1 MKVRSPLP
9 IIIIL
14 LISIGLPRIVTG
26 QDLNLRIGLRVPIKS
41 EILNEQRSLI
51 IHLPDNYDNSGK
63 SYPVIYRLDGNR
75 ETILE
80 TVVTI
85 NRLSLTEE
93 IIPEMIVVAIE
104 NTNRDRDMWPVKNRY
119 YNKKP
124 GAHSFL
130 KFIEHEILPYIEKN
144 YRTTEHRIICGQ
156 SLSSVFTLY
165 ALLTKPNLFDSYII
179 ISGGFPDSDKYFNE
193 LSQKAFL
200 QIDQFYNKEIFICN
214 GLKDPLDPNGKNH
227 EQILN
232 FSNTLMFKTG
242 NKSRCKYVTYEN
254 EGHVPFFSLYDGLRF
269 IFDSEKEEFELP
281 NGAFPIVYRGHIYI
295 PGNADGVKGNFVFDT
310 GASNLYY
317 DTTYYAENEFRYKDL
332 LPAKLPGA
340 GTKPQDIIVIKD
352 TVDFTFGNYLYRT
365 LRVPVLK
372 LKPILGD
379 FSDGIIG
386 LEYFHQSV
394 LEINYER
401 EYIKIYPDI
410 DSINLPDYCKI
421 DLIKEGNRLYIPLKV
436 NINDTLEISG
446 NFQLDFGAGGTIG
459 LTSSATN
466 KFNLIESIDI
476 KTPYYSKYAGVGG
489 ESSMFYFMA
498 TSLQIGDFAF
508 NNVCM
513 NFSMDKSGAMASDKH
528 LGLLG
533 NRIYDRFHVYIDF
546 INHDLYL
553 KPNSKYEDLFKFS
566 RLGFAYVDRNQS
578 MNAWIVTGMYS
589 DCNAEKQ
596 GLKIDD
602 KIIAVNGIGVDQI
615 SYESQ
620 KGFFERLSE
629 VVLTVKR
636 KDEVIDIKFKLE
648 PIQ

>member
-1 MKVRSPLP
+1 
-9 IIIIL
+9 L
-14 LISIGLPRIVTG
+14 LISIGLPQILNG
-26 QDLNLRIGLRVPIKS
+26 QDLNLKIGVRVPIKS
-41 EILNEQRSLI
+41 EILNEQRSVI

-63 SYPVIYRLDGNR
+63 SYPVIYRLDGSMD
-75 ETILE
+75 IMLE
-80 TVVTI
+80 TVATI
-85 NRLSLTEE
+85 NRLSVTEE

-119 YNKKP
+119 YSNEP
-124 GAHSFL
+124 GAEKFL
-130 KFIEHEILPYIEKN
+130 KFIEHEILPYIEKD

-156 SLSSVFTLY
+156 SLSSVFTFY
-165 ALLTKPNLFDSYII
+165 VLLTKPNLFDSYII
-179 ISGGFPDSDKYFNE
+179 ISGAFPDSEKYFNE

-200 QIDQFYNKEIFICN
+200 QIDQFYDKEIFISN
-214 GLKDPLDPNGKNH
+214 GLKDPLDPDSRNH
-227 EQILN
+227 KQILD
-232 FSNTLMFKTG
+232 FSNTL
-242 NKSRCKYVTYEN
+242 RCKAGNISRSKYVAYEN
-254 EGHVPFFSLYDGLRF
+254 EGHVPFISLYDGLRF
-269 IFDSEKEEFELP
+269 IFDSAEEEFELP
-281 NGAFPIVYRGHIYI
+281 TGAFPIVYRGHIYI
-295 PGNADGVKGNFVFDT
+295 PGNADGIKGNFVFDT

-317 DTTYYAENEFRYKDL
+317 DTTYYADNEFRYEDL
-332 LPAKLPGA
+332 LTAKLPGA
-340 GTKPQDIIVIKD
+340 GTKPQDVIVIKD

-365 LRVPVLK
+365 PRVPVLK

-386 LEYFHQSV
+386 LEYFHQSIM
-394 LEINYER
+394 EINYER
-401 EYIKIYPDI
+401 EYIRIYSDI
-410 DSINLPDYCKI
+410 GSINLSDYCKI
-421 DLIKEGNRLYIPLKV
+421 DLLKEGNRLYIPLKV

-466 KFNLIESIDI
+466 KFNLTETIDI

-489 ESSMFYFMA
+489 ESSRFDFMA
-498 TSLQIGDFAF
+498 ASVEIGDFAF

-513 NFSMDKSGAMASDKH
+513 NFSTDKSGAMASDKH

-566 RLGFAYVDRNQS
+566 RLGFSYVDRNQS
-578 MNAWIVTGMYS
+578 MNSWIVTGMYIG
-589 DCNAEKQ
+589 CNAEKQ
-596 GLKIDD
+596 GLEIDD
-602 KIIAVNGIGVDQI
+602 KIIAVNEIGVDQI

-629 VVLTVKR
+629 IVLTVKR
-636 KDEVIDIKFKLE
+636 KNELLDIKFKLE
-648 PIQ
+648 AIQ